1 VKPLAGLRVI
11 DLSRLLP
18 GPYATLVLAD
28 LGAEVI
34 KVEDPTGGD
43 YIRWFPPLI
52 GDTSAL
58 FGALNR
64 GKKSVRLDLRD
75 EADRDTLLKL
85 IDSADILVESFRPGV
100 LERLGLGR
108 KLLAERN
115 PRLIGCSITGYGRSE
130 SPWRDR
136 AGHDLN
142 YIGLAGLLGIS
153 GQDPDRPAFPGGQ
166 VADIGGGSLMAV
178 IGILAALQ
186 GRAATGRGTWVDTS
200 MTHGVLAF
208 LTMHLAAH
216 RAAGTAT
223 PPGPGS
229 MQLNGVHCC
238 YNVYRCRDGH
248 WLTLGAL
255 EPKFWMTFCTAID
268 RPDLVGS
275 GFDPARPGEPAYD
288 AVVGEFA
295 ARTRA
300 EWEALAAVHDF
311 CCEPVLDFNEIAA
324 HPLLADMQFAIADGP
339 LRWPQVEVPIG
350 LPDLSGRDATPPPS
364 LGQHDDEI
372 LGPLRKP

>member
-1 VKPLAGLRVI
+1 MKPLAGLRVI

-18 GPYATLVLAD
+18 GPYATLMLAD

-34 KVEDPTGGD
+34 KVEDPAGGD

-64 GKKSVRLDLRD
+64 GKKSVRLNLRD
-75 EADRDTLLKL
+75 PGERNTLLRL
-85 IDSADILVESFRPGV
+85 IDTADILVESFRPGA
-100 LERLGLGR
+100 LERLGLSPVA
-108 KLLAERN
+108 LTERN
-115 PRLIGCSITGYGRSE
+115 PRLIGCSITGYGRAE
-130 SPWRDR
+130 TPWRDR

-186 GRAATGRGTWVDTS
+186 GRAASGRGTWVDTS

-216 RAAGTAT
+216 RAASDAAA
-223 PPGPGS
+223 PRPGG
-229 MQLNGVHCC
+229 MQLNGIHCC
-238 YNVYRCRDGH
+238 YNIYRSRDGR
-248 WLTLGAL
+248 WMTLGAL
-255 EPKFWMTFCTAID
+255 EPKFWLTFCAAIGRD
-268 RPDLVGS
+268 DLSGG
-275 GFDPARPGEPAYD
+275 GFDPARPGEPTYE
-288 AVVGEFA
+288 AVVAEFA
-295 ARTRA
+295 ARSRR
-300 EWEALAAVHDF
+300 EWESLAAQHDF
-311 CCEPVLDFNEIAA
+311 CCEPVLDFDELAT
-324 HPLLADMQFAIADGP
+324 HPVLDGMQFEIVDGDD
-339 LRWPQVEVPIG
+339 RWPQVEVPLG
-350 LPDLSGRDATPPPS
+350 LAGLSGRDATPPPS

-372 LGPLRKP
+372 LGPLREP